1 MNTKSASLRERV
13 SVDTA
18 FLRTHRGDEI
28 TINLF
33 KHPGQAPTICITVDD
48 ADECKLPTFEM
59 TVIEAAALREVL
71 RQFCEE
77 ADH

>member
-1 MNTKSASLRERV
+1 M

-18 FLRTHRGDEI
+18 FLRTHRGDEV

-33 KHPGQAPTICITVDD
+33 RHAGQDPTICITVDD
-48 ADECKLPTFEM
+48 ADECKLPTFEL
-59 TVIEAAALREVL
+59 TVKEAATLREVL
-71 RQFCEE
+71 RRFCEN